1 MAKTNEIQAPEKLS
15 IAEQA
20 DWWVTHLDSSNGDP
34 KVSAA
39 LENWLSRGEEH
50 QNAYQASRFLW
61 AELDLVAES
70 LHSKEAA
77 DEDITDLNEEL
88 IPQRFPK
95 LGLKG
100 FFGGFMLAVMLL
112 ISAMNSAE
120 IMQNLQAD
128 YRTAEGERLKIELP
142 DGSLA
147 RLGADSALAVKW
159 SQDSRR
165 IELLRGEAL
174 FQVTPDPDR
183 PFVVETSSGTA
194 TALGTRYYVSQL
206 NEKTDI
212 YVDEGLV
219 EVSAEG
225 KSRKLQLSLNQ
236 AAWIT
241 PKGDLRPRKSVNREH
256 FLAWQDHRLVLHNQP
271 IMEVI
276 DALDREYNGTI
287 LLIDFNREETRL
299 SGSFQTKDIP
309 AALRAISLTLDADFQ
324 ELPGGFLLLKI

>member
-1 MAKTNEIQAPEKLS
+1 MAKTKEIQAPEKLS

-20 DWWVTHLDSSNGDP
+20 DWWVIQLDSSYDDP
-34 KVSAA
+34 KAPAA
-39 LENWLSRGEEH
+39 LENWLSQGEEH

-70 LHSKEAA
+70 LHSSASA
-77 DEDITDLNEEL
+77 NDDLTDLSEEL
-88 IPQRFPK
+88 IPRRFPQ

-100 FFGGFMLAVMLL
+100 FFSGFMLAAMLL
-112 ISAMNSAE
+112 ISAMNATE
-120 IMQNLQAD
+120 IIQNLQAD

-147 RLGADSALAVKW
+147 SLGADTALAVEW
-159 SQDSRR
+159 SQNSRR
-165 IELLRGEAL
+165 IELLRGEVL

-194 TALGTRYYVSQL
+194 TALGTRYYVSLL

-219 EVSAEG
+219 EVSTADQ
-225 KSRKLQLSLNQ
+225 SRKMKLGLRQ

-241 PKGDLRPRKSVNREH
+241 PTGDLRPRKSVKRDH

-271 IMEVI
+271 ISDVI

-287 LLIDFNREETRL
+287 LLIDLGREKTRL
-299 SGSFQTKDIP
+299 SGSFQTEDIP
-309 AALRAISLTLDADFQ
+309 AALRAIALTLDAEFQ
-324 ELPGGFLLLKI
+324 ELPGDFLLLKI